1 MIKKFLNPIILI
13 SIVTIFSLP
22 TKSFAISDPTTY
34 NGTGGTPGTISGG
47 VVTAALG
54 CTDAYGT
61 ISDKIG
67 DLFGGGDDTSALS
80 DGATASG
87 SKDGKASTS
96 GIDSSVPTKDGELR
110 DDSAAIKKKEECL
123 DSIAYAAAKVTLQA
137 MTQNIVNWIGSG
149 FEGDSLF
156 IKNPKSFF
164 KSIADQEVY
173 SFVTE
178 LNDPDKYP
186 WGPEVGE
193 MISSGYENGNFED
206 TAVFDLDE
214 EIGEDWEDFFEDF
227 DVGGWDGWIAAT
239 QNTANNPVSF
249 QIEASKELNSRVND
263 RLDEV
268 NKELTWGNGF
278 LSVKQC
284 VEYDDAS
291 GFNAGGGYI
300 PGDYFEGADYS
311 PTEGEYT
318 LGGLEIDNCKRYEIT
333 TPGNAISEQL
343 NITLGS
349 GIRQAELADELN
361 ESLASIVDALTNQL
375 IYEGVSAL
383 QNASVDTEQTG
394 GYGTN
399 SGFYDGTF
407 DTASGFTWDPY
418 APVDL
423 EIVVPENIASLN
435 EYVVTLTQARD
446 FIQNEMLPTLKT
458 IDVLMPEPDYG
469 WEARMQQVYSD
480 RVAAIYAAS
489 DYEKFQNGV
498 DVFYSTITLGLLT
511 PLVELDDAKFAE
523 RKAEAAAAE
532 GEAYE
537 RESLRIPWDIANHNL
552 PGANI
557 FREQRDKI
565 GTYSELLGAYQSTIS
580 EMNGL
585 LGKLNYITENLCD
598 ETLEPDCDNT
608 SLQYVYA
615 TVVPYLPDDEANGS
629 ALADYET
636 FQVEHS
642 YANSLIP
649 TIYSELALVPFGGI
663 VEPSVGPI
671 WGINGSW
678 GLIPPI
684 KMPMTNG
691 QYDDLSWE
699 QRKAI
704 DYADGLSGMD
714 LLGDYVNAAIFGA
727 FDPDENIYVYAGV
740 VYTSSGAANNAYN
753 TNLSIVSANI
763 ISPTQNPYS
772 PFYPLP
778 NPPKNPFSTYQIL
791 EGADSVCA
799 DYDCDSGLG
808 QEIYSNLSSLAKS
821 IYEESGSMD
830 TEDDEVRRMQLNPFI
845 KAYTNPNY

>member
-13 SIVTIFSLP
+13 SILTLFSLP

-54 CTDAYGT
+54 CTDAYGK

-67 DLFGGGDDTSALS
+67 DLFGGDDVASALS
-80 DGATASG
+80 GGANSAGAT
-87 SKDGKASTS
+87 DSTIPIP
-96 GIDSSVPTKDGELR
+96 GIDSSVPTKDGTLR
-110 DDSAAIKKKEECL
+110 SNSEAQKKKEECL

-149 FEGDSLF
+149 FDGDSLF
-156 IKNPKSFF
+156 IKNPQSFF

-214 EIGEDWEDFFEDF
+214 EIGEDWEDFFDDF
-227 DVGGWDGWIAAT
+227 NVGGWDGWIAAT

-249 QIEASKELNSRVND
+249 QIEASKELNDRVND

-311 PTEGEYT
+311 ATEGDYT

-423 EIVVPENIASLN
+423 EIVVPQNKASLN
-435 EYVVTLTQARD
+435 EYVVTLTQAKD
-446 FIQNEMLPTLKT
+446 FIEDQMLPTLKT

-469 WEARMQQVYSD
+469 WEARMQQTYSD
-480 RVAAIYAAS
+480 RVAAIYSAS
-489 DYEKFQNGV
+489 DYEKFQNGM
-498 DVFYSTITLGLLT
+498 DVFFSTITLGILT
-511 PLVELDDAKFAE
+511 PLVEIDDAQFAE

-552 PGANI
+552 PSANI
-557 FREQRDKI
+557 FREQRNKI
-565 GTYSELLGAYQSTIS
+565 GTYSELLSAYQSTIS

-598 ETLEPDCDNT
+598 EALEPDCDNT

-649 TIYSELALVPFGGI
+649 TIYSELALVPFAGI

-671 WGINGSW
+671 WDINGSW
-678 GLIPPI
+678 GLVPPI

-704 DYADGLSGMD
+704 DYADNLSD
-714 LLGDYVNAAIFGA
+714 LDLVGEYVNAAILGA
-727 FDPDENIYVYAGV
+727 FDPDENIYVYAGI
-740 VYTSSGAANNAYN
+740 VYTSAGGANTAYN
-753 TNLSIVSANI
+753 TNISIVSANI

-778 NPPKNPFSTYQIL
+778 NPPRNPFSIYQIL
-791 EGADSVCA
+791 EGSDSVCA

-808 QEIYSNLSSLAKS
+808 QDIYSNLSSLAKS
-821 IYEESGSMD
+821 IYEESGSVD
-830 TEDDEVRRMQLNPFI
+830 PEDDEVRRLQLNPYI